1 MRKRS
6 WSIYIRKQNDKY
18 SAHMV
23 SDDNDCG
30 SNVGTIAATC
40 LTYKEACEYE
50 ELFNRIFKGGVS

>member
-1 MRKRS
+1 
-6 WSIYIRKQNDKY
+6 
-18 SAHMV
+18 MV

-40 LTYKEACEYE
+40 LTYKEACGYE